1 MLGNPKPRTPLILD
15 YLNTSATRSIKYS
28 LTALN
33 SGSINRCFGQIRYSG
48 YVSTCQPST
57 ATSASLP
64 AFKSAAM
71 TNEATKQHFTKC
83 LDGVDDIRV

>member
-33 SGSINRCFGQIRYSG
+33 SGSINRCFG
-48 YVSTCQPST
+48 
-57 ATSASLP
+57 
-64 AFKSAAM
+64 
-71 TNEATKQHFTKC
+71 
-83 LDGVDDIRV
+83 